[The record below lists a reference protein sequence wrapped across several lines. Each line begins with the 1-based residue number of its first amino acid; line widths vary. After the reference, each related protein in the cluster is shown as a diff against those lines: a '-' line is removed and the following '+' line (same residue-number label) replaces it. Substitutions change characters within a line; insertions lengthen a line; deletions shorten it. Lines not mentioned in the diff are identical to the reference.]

1 MKQKELFTG
10 GRTTLWKLLHEIG
23 FRYKKVNDKRCVYE
37 QPKIILWRHKYLG
50 RMKVNRRENRP
61 VVFLDETWAN
71 AHDGHSKTWV
81 ETDKPTGS
89 TKGGI
94 RKPSGKGNRLIILH
108 AGSEK
113 GWVDGAELVFQS
125 KKSTGDYIMMK

>member
-1 MKQKELFTG
+1 MHEFYDRKEYPTITKIATILKQKELFTG
-10 GRTTLWKLLHEIG
+10 GRTTLWKLLCEIG

-37 QPKIILWRHKYLG
+37 QPKIILWPHKYLR
-50 RMKVNRRENRP
+50 RMRVNRREKRP
-61 VVFLDETWAN
+61 VDETWAN
-71 AHDGHSKTWV
+71 AHDGNSKTWV

-94 RKPSGKGNRLIILH
+94 RKLCGKGNRLIILH

-113 GWVDGAELVFQS
+113 GWVDGAE
-125 KKSTGDYIMMK
+125 